1 MDKDPERM
9 QDLGRLQSGG
19 LGLGGD
25 EGARPPRCQHVRIVT
40 DPEFVWEEGT

>member
-9 QDLGRLQSGG
+9 QVLERLQSGG

-25 EGARPPRCQHVRIVT
+25 EGARPPRCQHVRIVP
-40 DPEFVWEEGT
+40 DPELIWGEDT